1 MPYTLAGSIGGVS
14 ADRFSVLGN
23 AEWIWLPAVAD
34 PTAAPTVAEIE
45 AGTALQCS
53 AQDIG
58 GFSVTPVFTNTP
70 DLCNTIDGKVFDG
83 STVDDSSITFYAA
96 SDGVDAKAFFT
107 PLQTGFIL
115 HAPYG
120 LTDTEPADLWPVT
133 VGSVTSVPG
142 MRGPSAVMVAFAPAT
157 PLQGFV
163 IPTNP

>member
-1 MPYTLAGSIGGVS
+1 MPYTLTSIGGLS

-23 AEWIWLPAVAD
+23 AEWAFLPAVAD
-34 PTAAPTVAEIE
+34 PSTGPTNLEIE

-53 AQDIG
+53 SQDIA
-58 GFSVTPVFTNTP
+58 GFSVTPTFTNTP
-70 DLCNTIDGKVFDG
+70 DLCNVIDGKVFDG

-96 SDGVDAKAFFT
+96 DDFVDAKAFFS

-120 LTDTEPADLWPVT
+120 LDDGSPADLWPVT

-142 MRGPSAVMVAFAPAT
+142 MRGPSAVMVSFAPAS
-157 PLQGFV
+157 PLQGFT
-163 IPTNP
+163 IPVNP